1 MTFGPRASIFFGRM
15 FSDLD
20 ASLGETVP
28 RVLADNEA
36 DGEAI
41 HDFRVEIRKLRT
53 LLKAARPLY
62 GRFHADAVRA
72 GFTEMHRATSTLRDE
87 EVFLELL
94 ASLDVSG
101 EPFAEFVAKR
111 RARERSIRRR
121 VVALVK
127 SAKMKRAR
135 ALLFALGT
143 LPVNPKRERDLR
155 KFAHKTVA
163 RAHAAVH
170 ALRNTQTTDGEGLH
184 DLRIAWKELRY
195 ACELMAEALPPDVT
209 ALAEPAAK
217 MQKRLGEIHDVD
229 AALAAVSR
237 ARAMEPLLRVR
248 LQQALYLRRDRL
260 VDKYIDTAN
269 AHAEQARAAEEARAA
284 AEMANAPPGDAQTRD
299 TNGAS
304 SLS

>member
-1 MTFGPRASIFFGRM
+1 M
-15 FSDLD
+15 FLDLD
-20 ASLGETVP
+20 ASLAETVP
-28 RVLADNEA
+28 RVLAGGDA
-36 DGEAI
+36 DEEAI

-94 ASLDVSG
+94 STLDVTG
-101 EPFAEFVAKR
+101 EAFDQFVAKR
-111 RARERSIRRR
+111 RTRERSIRRR
-121 VVALVK
+121 VIALVR

-135 ALLFALGT
+135 ALLFALST
-143 LPVNPKRERDLR
+143 LPVNPKRERDLK
-155 KFAHKTVA
+155 KFAHKTVS

-195 ACELMAEALPPDVT
+195 ACELLADALPPDVT

-217 MQKRLGEIHDVD
+217 MQKRLGEIHDAD
-229 AALAAVSR
+229 AALAAVAR
-237 ARAMEPLLRVR
+237 ARSMEPLLRVR
-248 LQQALYLRRDRL
+248 LQQSLYLRRDRL
-260 VDKYIDTAN
+260 VDKYIELAN

-284 AEMANAPPGDAQTRD
+284 AESVAPSNGAA
-299 TNGAS
+299 TNGAR
-304 SLS
+304 LS